1 MYIKDQ
7 QEYVIHDAKFIQ
19 RFHIVKKPDAWL
31 IISSIEHDKTPD
43 TLGRYFTE
51 AEAKSVLEELLKAL
65 INDERFF
72 EMPKSFNQ
80 DIYER
85 KRDARIKRK
94 GGS

>member
-7 QEYVIHDAKFIQ
+7 QEYVIHDARFIQ

-31 IISSIEHDKTPD
+31 IISSIEHDRTPD

-51 AEAKSVLEELLKAL
+51 AEAKEVLEQLFKAL
-65 INDERFF
+65 INGDSSF
-72 EMPKSFNQ
+72 EMPRSLNQ
-80 DIYER
+80 DTYER
-85 KRDARIKRK
+85 KKDARVKRK

>member
-7 QEYVIHDAKFIQ
+7 QEYVIHDTKFIQ
-19 RFHIVKKPDAWL
+19 RFHIVKKTDAWL

-51 AEAKSVLEELLKAL
+51 AEAKDVLDQLLKAL
-65 INDERFF
+65 INGDNLF
-72 EMPKSFNQ
+72 EMPRSLNQ
-80 DIYER
+80 DTYER
-85 KRDARIKRK
+85 KKDARTKRK